1 MGKELVMKSESK
13 SLKTGFQV
21 LTVVSTLLVFGGAI
35 WLAKEQMGGRIREQV
50 LTRYAQELY
59 AISLVHQVTMVESAE
74 AMFMDDAS
82 DQLTVYGGVAELS
95 GALGVQLYTADGEF
109 LISSPEN
116 IAESSLSAGQLESA
130 RSLVPLSVLNHELPV
145 EDVFW
150 EPLLEG
156 ISIGQSLT
164 IRGVVMPVHVADE
177 DELLGVAQFLFDGSD
192 ALADIDE
199 LNNGLFQ
206 QGVFIFAA
214 GSSVIALLLSFSFAR
229 INRIHRSLV
238 KRTFALKKANQEL
251 ALSDRTNAVGGVAS
265 HLIHGLRN
273 PLAGLRAYLDAEA
286 PDQDDLSSAQSAA
299 KRMEEMVD
307 NIVRTLG
314 ENAGSV
320 VYRLSITELL
330 DIFQARIVPIVSEHR
345 VKLTVNGT
353 GVRELDNREGNLILL
368 ILENLTQNALEA
380 CKQNGR
386 VTVRASETSGVTV
399 IDVSD
404 TGCGLPETMKGAL
417 FQPGQTSKEQ
427 GSGLGLAISG
437 QLAASMGAKLVLVKS
452 DENGTTFRLTLG
464 ERND

>member
-1 MGKELVMKSESK
+1 MNNESK

-21 LTVVSTLLVFGGAI
+21 LTVISTLLVFGGAI

-50 LTRYAQELY
+50 LARYAQELY

-95 GALGVQLYTADGEF
+95 GALGVRLYTADGEY

-116 IAESSLSAGQLESA
+116 IAEGSLSAGQFESA
-130 RSLVPLSVLNHELPV
+130 RSLVPLSVLNDKLPV

-156 ISIGQSLT
+156 EPLGQTLT
-164 IRGVVMPVHVADE
+164 VRGVIVPVHVADE

-199 LNNGLFQ
+199 LNDGLFQ

-238 KRTFALKKANQEL
+238 KRTFALKRANQEL
-251 ALSDRTNAVGGVAS
+251 ALSNRTSAVGGVAS

-273 PLAGLRAYLDAEA
+273 PLAGLRAYLDVET
-286 PDQDDLSSAQSAA
+286 PDQNDLSSAQSAA

-314 ENAGSV
+314 EDAGSV

-330 DIFQARIVPIVSEHR
+330 DIFQARIAPIVSEHR

-353 GVRELDNREGNLILL
+353 GDRELDNREGNLILL

-380 CKQNGR
+380 CEQDGL
-386 VTVRASETSGVTV
+386 VTVRASETSGSTV
-399 IDVSD
+399 FDVSD
-404 TGCGLPETMKGAL
+404 TGHGLPETMKGTL
-417 FQPGQTSKEQ
+417 VRPGQTSKEQ

-437 QLAASMGAKLVLVKS
+437 QLAASMGAKLALTKTN
-452 DENGTTFRLTLG
+452 ENGTTFRLTLG
-464 ERND
+464 KRND

>member
-1 MGKELVMKSESK
+1 MNNESK
-13 SLKTGFQV
+13 GLKTGFQV
-21 LTVVSTLLVFGGAI
+21 LTVVLTLLVFGGAI

-50 LTRYAQELY
+50 LARYAQELY
-59 AISLVHQVTMVESAE
+59 AISLVHQVTMVESAKD
-74 AMFMDDAS
+74 MFMDNAS

-95 GALGVQLYTADGEF
+95 GALGVRLYTADGEY

-116 IAESSLSAGQLESA
+116 IAEGSLSAGQFESA
-130 RSLVPLSVLNHELPV
+130 RSLVPLSVLNDKLPV

-156 ISIGQSLT
+156 EPHGQTLT
-164 IRGVVMPVHVADE
+164 VRGVMVPVHVADE

-199 LNNGLFQ
+199 LNDGLFQ

-238 KRTFALKKANQEL
+238 KRTFALKRANQEL
-251 ALSDRTNAVGGVAS
+251 ALSNRTSAVGGVAS

-273 PLAGLRAYLDAEA
+273 PLAGLRAYLDVET
-286 PDQDDLSSAQSAA
+286 PDQNDLSSAQSAA

-314 ENAGSV
+314 EDAGSA

-353 GVRELDNREGNLILL
+353 GDRELDNREGNLILL

-380 CKQNGR
+380 CEQDGL
-386 VTVRASETSGVTV
+386 VTVRASETSGSTV
-399 IDVSD
+399 FDVSD
-404 TGCGLPETMKGAL
+404 TGHGLPETMKGTL

-437 QLAASMGAKLVLVKS
+437 QLAASMGAKLALTKS
-452 DENGTTFRLTLG
+452 NENGTTFQLTLG
-464 ERND
+464 KRND

>member
-1 MGKELVMKSESK
+1 MNNESK

-21 LTVVSTLLVFGGAI
+21 LTVISTLLVFGGAI

-50 LTRYAQELY
+50 LARYAQELY

-95 GALGVQLYTADGEF
+95 GALGVRLYTADGEY

-116 IAESSLSAGQLESA
+116 IAEGGLSAGQLESA
-130 RSLVPLSVLNHELPV
+130 RSLVPLSVLNDKLPV

-156 ISIGQSLT
+156 EPHGQTLT
-164 IRGVVMPVHVADE
+164 VRGVMVPVHVADE

-199 LNNGLFQ
+199 LNDGLFQ

-238 KRTFALKKANQEL
+238 KRTFALKRANQEL
-251 ALSDRTNAVGGVAS
+251 ALSNRTSAVGGVAS

-273 PLAGLRAYLDAEA
+273 PLAGLRAYLDVET
-286 PDQDDLSSAQSAA
+286 PDQNDLSSAQSAA

-314 ENAGSV
+314 EDAGSV

-330 DIFQARIVPIVSEHR
+330 DIFQARIAPIVSEHR

-353 GVRELDNREGNLILL
+353 GDRELDNREGNLILL

-380 CKQNGR
+380 CEQDGL
-386 VTVRASETSGVTV
+386 VTVRASETSGSTV
-399 IDVSD
+399 FDVSD
-404 TGCGLPETMKGAL
+404 TGHGLPETMKGTL
-417 FQPGQTSKEQ
+417 FRPGQTSKEQ

-437 QLAASMGAKLVLVKS
+437 QLAASMGAKLALTKS
-452 DENGTTFRLTLG
+452 NENGTTFQLTLG
-464 ERND
+464 KRND

>member
-1 MGKELVMKSESK
+1 MKSESK

-130 RSLVPLSVLNHELPV
+130 RSLVPLSVLNYELPV

-251 ALSDRTNAVGGVAS
+251 ALSDRTSAVGGVAS

-273 PLAGLRAYLDAEA
+273 PLAGLRTYLDAEA

-386 VTVRASETSGVTV
+386 VTVRASETSGLTV

-437 QLAASMGAKLVLVKS
+437 QLAASMGAKLALVKS

>member
-1 MGKELVMKSESK
+1 MNNESK

-21 LTVVSTLLVFGGAI
+21 LTVISTLLVFGGAI

-50 LTRYAQELY
+50 LARYAQELY

-95 GALGVQLYTADGEF
+95 GALGVRLYTADGEY

-116 IAESSLSAGQLESA
+116 IAEGSLSAGQFESA
-130 RSLVPLSVLNHELPV
+130 RSLVPLSVLNDKLPV

-156 ISIGQSLT
+156 EPLGQTLT
-164 IRGVVMPVHVADE
+164 VRGVIVPVHVADE

-199 LNNGLFQ
+199 LNDGLFQ

-238 KRTFALKKANQEL
+238 KRTFALKRANQEL
-251 ALSDRTNAVGGVAS
+251 ALSNRTSAVGGVAS

-273 PLAGLRAYLDAEA
+273 PLAGLRAYLDVET
-286 PDQDDLSSAQSAA
+286 PDQNDLSSAQSAA

-314 ENAGSV
+314 EDAGSV

-330 DIFQARIVPIVSEHR
+330 DIFQARIAPIVSEHR

-353 GVRELDNREGNLILL
+353 GDRELDNREGNLILL

-380 CKQNGR
+380 CEQDGL
-386 VTVRASETSGVTV
+386 VTVRASETSGSTV
-399 IDVSD
+399 FDVSD
-404 TGCGLPETMKGAL
+404 TGHGLPETMKGTL
-417 FQPGQTSKEQ
+417 FRPGQTSKEQ

-437 QLAASMGAKLVLVKS
+437 QLAASMGAKLALTKS
-452 DENGTTFRLTLG
+452 NENGTTFQLTLG
-464 ERND
+464 KRND

>member
-1 MGKELVMKSESK
+1 MNNESK

-21 LTVVSTLLVFGGAI
+21 LTVISTLLVFGGAI

-50 LTRYAQELY
+50 LARYAQELY

-95 GALGVQLYTADGEF
+95 GALGVRLYTADGEY

-116 IAESSLSAGQLESA
+116 IAEGSLSAGQFESA
-130 RSLVPLSVLNHELPV
+130 RSLVPLSVLNDKLPV

-156 ISIGQSLT
+156 EPLGQTLT
-164 IRGVVMPVHVADE
+164 VRGVIVPVHVADE

-199 LNNGLFQ
+199 LNDGLFQ

-238 KRTFALKKANQEL
+238 KRTFALKRANQEL
-251 ALSDRTNAVGGVAS
+251 ALSNRTSAVGGVAS

-273 PLAGLRAYLDAEA
+273 PLAGLRAYLDVET
-286 PDQDDLSSAQSAA
+286 PDQNDLSSAQSAA

-314 ENAGSV
+314 EDAGSV
-320 VYRLSITELL
+320 AYRLSITELL
-330 DIFQARIVPIVSEHR
+330 DIFQARIAPIVSEHR

-353 GVRELDNREGNLILL
+353 GDRELDNREGNLILL

-380 CKQNGR
+380 CEQDGL
-386 VTVRASETSGVTV
+386 VTVRASETSGSTV
-399 IDVSD
+399 FDVSD
-404 TGCGLPETMKGAL
+404 TGHGLPETMKGTL

-437 QLAASMGAKLVLVKS
+437 QLAASMGAKLALTKS
-452 DENGTTFRLTLG
+452 NENGTTFRLTLG
-464 ERND
+464 KRND